1 MGLVRQV
8 TGSQSE
14 ANCYRSIIGIILTL
28 YACCYASKV
37 QNMKS
42 CKRPLN
48 SMQSSFP
55 LGPLIQG
62 FPLYIFFNLNVIQRL
77 NTLNLSA
84 SERVK

>member
-14 ANCYRSIIGIILTL
+14 ANCYGSITVIILTL
-28 YACCYASKV
+28 YACSYASKV

-55 LGPLIQG
+55 PIQE
-62 FPLYIFFNLNVIQRL
+62 FPLYIFFYLNVIQRL
-77 NTLNLSA
+77 NTVNLST